1 MKCAKYA
8 LFSFLIIVVFLMTGE
23 LYQSYLNSFTSSDF
37 YTTSFYMKPDIEKQ
51 TMLKDIYA
59 AAERNGISVFVMHE
73 ETKNS
78 FSSTVKIYADEKTL
92 NVLEKEYRVFDKNFV
107 SLFSGS
113 TDIQTADF
121 FDIPDDYMSSRKP
134 LYYMIGGIDEVS
146 AFKVE
151 LINTY
156 GGGFPKQSGYDR
168 LKENKNTITAVWIV
182 VVMLMIFQTFYELER
197 DRKKITLN
205 LIFGESA
212 GIIFLKNV
220 ISDSAAFSIIFFAI
234 KTILSFITCTQFF
247 SEISYTALVVLLL
260 VNAIVYLG
268 VFRINTKFALSNAIN
283 SNKLLTIN
291 YILCGAS
298 MLVTSLVIAVNFS
311 MINDYIQF
319 DRQESFFEKNRNSN
333 YCELRYSNRNVGIF
347 EMDQMLYYGFV
358 EDHKVQYLDPYFKY
372 SNDEDDSVYLITSD
386 SKDFLAEWIPEV
398 FSGELNR
405 PGYIIMPKD
414 MTLSDDDLSSIK
426 GFYSKY
432 LYGTELY
439 ESPENIPVIRYK
451 NDCSIISV
459 EREYPN
465 RSVWVKKPIIMY
477 LNIKHYPEIPPDASF
492 RTYNLLFEADEAELR
507 EFAEEYGCECVIT
520 NVFDYY
526 NHQKIILSRTLV
538 IASITC
544 VIVIILNIAI
554 LISTIRLEFQVNAMR
569 NSILKTIGYS
579 LVSRIKK
586 LYISLLITDLISM
599 LSACIISGFTGLWN
613 IPLIIVMTVIF
624 GACEALIINVFA
636 RREDRL
642 QIQKI
647 LKGGL
652 L

>member
-51 TMLKDIYA
+51 TMLKDIYT

-121 FDIPDDYMSSRKP
+121 FDIPNDYMSSRKP
-134 LYYMIGGIDEVS
+134 LYYMIGGIDEVR
-146 AFKVE
+146 AFKIE

-182 VVMLMIFQTFYELER
+182 VVLLMIFQTFYELER
-197 DRKKITLN
+197 NRKKITLN

-212 GIIFLKNV
+212 GIIFFKNV
-220 ISDSAAFSIIFFAI
+220 ISDSAAFSIIFFGI

-268 VFRINTKFALSNAIN
+268 VFRINVKFALSNAMN

-333 YCELRYSNRNVGIF
+333 YCELRARNASLFVHS
-347 EMDQMLYYGFV
+347 QMLYYEFV
-358 EDHKVQYLDPYFKY
+358 EDHKVQSLEVGLSLSYDK
-372 SNDEDDSVYLITSD
+372 DEDAYLITSD
-386 SKDFLAEWIPEV
+386 TKDFLAEWIPEV
-398 FSGELNR
+398 FSGELNQ
-405 PGYIIMPKD
+405 PGYIIMPED
-414 MTLSDDDLSSIK
+414 MTFSDDENMSWLK
-426 GFYSKY
+426 KHLANH

-459 EREYPN
+459 EEDYPN
-465 RSVWVKKPIIMY
+465 RSVWVKNPIIMY
-477 LNIKHYPEIPPDASF
+477 LNIKHYPEIPPDAVF
-492 RTYNLLFEADEAELR
+492 RTYNLLIEADEAELR
-507 EFAEEYGCECVIT
+507 EVAEEYGCGCVIT
-520 NVFDYY
+520 NVYDYY

-624 GACEALIINVFA
+624 GACEALIINIFA

>member
-23 LYQSYLNSFTSSDF
+23 LYQGYLNSFTSSDF

-134 LYYMIGGIDEVS
+134 LYYMIGGIDEVR

-182 VVMLMIFQTFYELER
+182 VVLLMIFQTFYELER

-268 VFRINTKFALSNAIN
+268 VFRINVKFALSNAMN

-333 YCELRYSNRNVGIF
+333 YCELRKRNASIF
-347 EMDQMLYYGFV
+347 ETSQMLYYEFA
-358 EDHKVQYLDPYFKY
+358 EDHKVQNLDVGLSLSYDK
-372 SNDEDDSVYLITSD
+372 DEDAYLITSD
-386 SKDFLAEWIPEV
+386 TKDFLAEWIPEV
-398 FSGELNR
+398 FSGELNQ
-405 PGYIIMPKD
+405 PGYIIMPED
-414 MTLSDDDLSSIK
+414 MTFSDDENMSWLK
-426 GFYSKY
+426 KHLANH

-459 EREYPN
+459 EEDYPN
-465 RSVWVKKPIIMY
+465 RSVWVKNPIIMY
-477 LNIKHYPEIPPDASF
+477 LNIKHYPEIPPDAWF
-492 RTYNLLFEADEAELR
+492 RTYNLLIEADEAELR
-507 EFAEEYGCECVIT
+507 EVAEKYGCECVIT

-569 NSILKTIGYS
+569 NTILKTIGYS
-579 LVSRIKK
+579 LISRIKK

-599 LSACIISGFTGLWN
+599 LSACIISGFTGFGN
-613 IPLIIVMTVIF
+613 VPLIIVMTVIF